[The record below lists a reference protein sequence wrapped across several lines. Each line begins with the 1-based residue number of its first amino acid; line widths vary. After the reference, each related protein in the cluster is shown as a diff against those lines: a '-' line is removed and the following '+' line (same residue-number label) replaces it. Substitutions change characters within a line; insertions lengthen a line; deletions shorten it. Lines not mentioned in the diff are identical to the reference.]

1 MFYVT
6 VGKLGHSNFAVL
18 LMASKQVS
26 IEAPHFELAC
36 TVKDNRKVKV
46 IIVKTILLKSK
57 KLLKKVS
64 EGVIDS
70 GYTGSVVVKLHSLGS
85 EGHRIDKG
93 DKIAQIVFLPVF
105 MPVLHQV
112 DSLDE
117 SERGS
122 NGFGSTGKRLDD
134 GWLWRVQHGCP
145 YRLEE

>member
-1 MFYVT
+1 MKVQLDDGAYMPIKAHEADAGYDLMSPVDTYIYPDCDCIINTGVHFQIPEGYV
-6 VGKLGHSNFAVL
+6 GFIKSRSSMN
-18 LMASKQVS
+18 
-26 IEAPHFELAC
+26 
-36 TVKDNRKVKV
+36 VKHG
-46 IIVKTILLKSK
+46 IIC
-57 KLLKKVS
+57 

-122 NGFGSTGKRLDD
+122 NGFGSTGR
-134 GWLWRVQHGCP
+134 
-145 YRLEE
+145 